1 MHGDLKLF
9 QQQKMPSKF
18 SKAIQNQPEN
28 VKGARHRSDAVP
40 VDEHLHQTP
49 SNVTGKENTLTDQ
62 DRVIAVFPP
71 PPAVAKI
78 QVLQMDLGTLKDGM
92 EVNDS
97 IVDFFLMYIS
107 QSLDQDL
114 LDSIHVFSSFFY
126 TRLSTR
132 VQTGETFV
140 LPGPDE
146 RYVKASQ
153 FTRRVDIFKKKLIF
167 IPVCRSGHWFLSLI
181 YNLPTLTSRRRKDDG
196 CTVVPILMID
206 SIVYGP
212 DRKNFTCSPSS
223 REQEANII
231 RSFIEYEWRAK
242 MSDVQVPLH
251 TLLPRLCLSSI
262 PRYLNKKT
270 GMIAEYLL
278 CFSSKKSQGESF
290 Q

>member
-1 MHGDLKLF
+1 MENQNTFQFYFSGCGWKAKSVSWKSSDILWIKLLDKLLSMMFGDDFFEYVFDAKRTCHVHDDFKPQIVYNRHEWNCEYENICNSFGFTSKMHGDLKLF
-9 QQQKMPSKF
+9 QQQKMPSKY

-71 PPAVAKI
+71 PAAVAKI
-78 QVLQMDLGTLKDGM
+78 QVLQMDLATLKDGM

-153 FTRRVDIFKKKLIF
+153 FTRRVDIFKKKLI
-167 IPVCRSGHWFLSLI
+167 
-181 YNLPTLTSRRRKDDG
+181 
-196 CTVVPILMID
+196 
-206 SIVYGP
+206 
-212 DRKNFTCSPSS
+212 NFHSS
-223 REQEANII
+223 
-231 RSFIEYEWRAK
+231 
-242 MSDVQVPLH
+242 M
-251 TLLPRLCLSSI
+251 
-262 PRYLNKKT
+262 
-270 GMIAEYLL
+270 
-278 CFSSKKSQGESF
+278 
-290 Q
+290 